1 MDRLDS
7 QRYDISKRFSPT
19 CEENGVADAGN
30 TGSKIPAVQG
40 ASSIES
46 PLSSLLSTSTPLK
59 PIPLFNTP
67 QCVALNVPLPLS
79 PLPSSKFPSLNGFM
93 EDAFTLPDV
102 LDKDPLIKFTLT
114 LSSEGDSK
122 SSQNPESTAPRLM
135 SPSPR
140 VSSLTI
146 RPTQPLFHEDSDS
159 EGIFSP
165 PVSPTLAALP
175 LNPHPS
181 PMSPHSWKS
190 ASPRPL
196 SPLYYP
202 ADGSALDRFETM
214 SCPTSPLLRVGS
226 PSPFPYPTSP
236 SACHAMFSSVSRRLR
251 ALSPSPSL
259 SRATSPVP
267 SSPLS
272 RPTSPVLQAFNVEHW
287 APERDPTEG
296 IDVIEILV
304 TKEISVCIEE
314 SD

>member
-1 MDRLDS
+1 M
-7 QRYDISKRFSPT
+7 
-19 CEENGVADAGN
+19 
-30 TGSKIPAVQG
+30 
-40 ASSIES
+40 
-46 PLSSLLSTSTPLK
+46 
-59 PIPLFNTP
+59 
-67 QCVALNVPLPLS
+67 ALNVPLPLS
-79 PLPSSKFPSLNGFM
+79 PLPSSKFPSCNGFM

-102 LDKDPLIKFTLT
+102 LDADPLLKFTLT
-114 LSSEGDSK
+114 LSSEDDSK
-122 SSQNPESTAPRLM
+122 SCQIPESTALRLM
-135 SPSPR
+135 APSPR

-146 RPTQPLFHEDSDS
+146 RPTHFYDDNDS
-159 EGIFSP
+159 EGTFSP
-165 PVSPTLAALP
+165 PISPTLGALP

-181 PMSPHSWKS
+181 PTSPRFWKS
-190 ASPRPL
+190 TSPRPL
-196 SPLYYP
+196 SPLYP

-259 SRATSPVP
+259 SRSTSPVP

-272 RPTSPVLQAFNVEHW
+272 RPTSPVLQAFNIENW
-287 APERDPTEG
+287 APEKDPTEG
-296 IDVIEILV
+296 IDVIEIMV